1 MKKLELRRKNIKRTA
16 NLLDISRSSYY
27 RYKNKKISK
36 RSLEEVVLKEEI
48 REIWLLNEKKYGSP
62 KIQGELRKKGL
73 RVSERRIQK
82 LMKEMGIKSVVTQK
96 YKYKASVSSE
106 QEGLENKLN
115 RDFKSSKSY
124 EKIVG
129 DITYIR
135 TKDKGWCYLASY
147 MDLYNNEILSY
158 EFGEKMEEELVLK
171 SLFKLPLKKLKGSI
185 IHTDRGSQYT
195 AKNYRKKLL
204 EYGIIESYSRRG
216 NPYDNA
222 CIESFHS
229 VLKKELIYP
238 QELKSYSELKR
249 ILFEYIEGFY
259 NTRRTQKRLG
269 YLSPKEY
276 LKKSS

>member
-1 MKKLELRRKNIKRTA
+1 MKKLELRRINIKRTSD
-16 NLLDISRSSYY
+16 LLEISRSSYY
-27 RYKNKKISK
+27 SYKNKKISK
-36 RSLEEVVLKEEI
+36 RSLEEQRLKEEI
-48 REIWLLNEKKYGSP
+48 REIWVLNEKKYGSP
-62 KIQGELRKKGL
+62 KIQGELRKKGMK
-73 RVSERRIQK
+73 VSERRIQK

-96 YKYKASVSSE
+96 YKYKASVATE
-106 QEGLENKLN
+106 HEGLENRLN
-115 RDFKSSKSY
+115 RDFNSTKSY

-195 AKNYRKKLL
+195 ARNYRKKLL

-259 NTRRTQKRLG
+259 NTRRIQKRLG

-276 LKKSS
+276 LKKIS

>member
-27 RYKNKKISK
+27 TYKNKKISK
-36 RSLEEVVLKEEI
+36 RSLEELVLKEEI

-62 KIQGELRKKGL
+62 KIQGELRKKGV

-115 RDFKSSKSY
+115 RDFKSTKSY

-195 AKNYRKKLL
+195 AKNYRKKLS
-204 EYGIIESYSRRG
+204 EHGIIESYSRRG

-276 LKKSS
+276 LKKIS

>member
-1 MKKLELRRKNIKRTA
+1 MKKLELRRKNIKRTSD
-16 NLLDISRSSYY
+16 LLEISRSSYY
-27 RYKNKKISK
+27 SYKNKKISK
-36 RSLEEVVLKEEI
+36 RSLEEQRLKEEI
-48 REIWLLNEKKYGSP
+48 REIWVLNEKKYGSP
-62 KIQGELRKKGL
+62 KIQGELRKKGMK
-73 RVSERRIQK
+73 VSERRIQK

-96 YKYKASVSSE
+96 YKYKASVATE
-106 QEGLENKLN
+106 YEGLENRLN
-115 RDFKSSKSY
+115 RDFNSTKSY

-195 AKNYRKKLL
+195 ARNYRKKLL

-276 LKKSS
+276 LKKIS

>member
-1 MKKLELRRKNIKRTA
+1 MKNLELRRKNIKRTA

-27 RYKNKKISK
+27 SYKNKKISK
-36 RSLEEVVLKEEI
+36 RSLEEQILKEEI

-62 KIQGELRKKGL
+62 KIQGELRKKGMK
-73 RVSERRIQK
+73 VSERRIQK

-96 YKYKASVSSE
+96 YKYKASVPTD

-115 RDFKSSKSY
+115 RDFKSTKSY

-195 AKNYRKKLL
+195 AKNYRKKLS
-204 EYGIIESYSRRG
+204 EHGILESYSRRG

-238 QELKSYSELKR
+238 QELKSYSELKQ

-276 LKKSS
+276 LKKIS

>member
-1 MKKLELRRKNIKRTA
+1 MKKLELRRKNIKRTSD
-16 NLLDISRSSYY
+16 LLEISRSSYY
-27 RYKNKKISK
+27 SYKNKKISK
-36 RSLEEVVLKEEI
+36 RSLEEQRLKEEI
-48 REIWLLNEKKYGSP
+48 REIWVLNEKKYGSP
-62 KIQGELRKKGL
+62 KIQGELRKKGMK
-73 RVSERRIQK
+73 VSERRIQK

-96 YKYKASVSSE
+96 YKYKASVPSE

-115 RDFKSSKSY
+115 RDFKSTKSY

-195 AKNYRKKLL
+195 ARNYRKKLL

-276 LKKSS
+276 LKKIS

>member
-1 MKKLELRRKNIKRTA
+1 MRNLELRRKNIKRTS
-16 NLLDISRSSYY
+16 NLLGISRSSYY
-27 RYKNKKISK
+27 SYKNKKISK
-36 RSLEEVVLKEEI
+36 RSLEEQILKEEI

-62 KIQGELRKKGL
+62 KIQGELRKKGI

-106 QEGLENKLN
+106 QEGLENNLN
-115 RDFKSSKSY
+115 RDFKSTKSY

-195 AKNYRKKLL
+195 AKNYRKKLS

-216 NPYDNA
+216 NAYDNA

>member
-1 MKKLELRRKNIKRTA
+1 MKNLELRRKNIKRTA

-27 RYKNKKISK
+27 SYKNKKISK
-36 RSLEEVVLKEEI
+36 RSLEEQILKEEI

-62 KIQGELRKKGL
+62 KIQGELRKKGMK
-73 RVSERRIQK
+73 VSERRIQK

-96 YKYKASVSSE
+96 YKYKASVPSE

-115 RDFKSSKSY
+115 RDFKSTKSY

-195 AKNYRKKLL
+195 AKNYRKKLS
-204 EYGIIESYSRRG
+204 EHGILESYSRRG

-238 QELKSYSELKR
+238 QELKSYSELKQ

-276 LKKSS
+276 LKKIS

>member
-36 RSLEEVVLKEEI
+36 RSLEELILKEEI
-48 REIWLLNEKKYGSP
+48 REIWILNQKKYGSS

-96 YKYKASVSSE
+96 YKYKSSMSSE

-185 IHTDRGSQYT
+185 IHTDRGSQYR
-195 AKNYRKKLL
+195 AKNYRKKLS

-276 LKKSS
+276 LKKIS

>member
-27 RYKNKKISK
+27 TYKNKKISK
-36 RSLEEVVLKEEI
+36 RSLEELVLKEEI

-62 KIQGELRKKGL
+62 KIQGELRKKGV

-96 YKYKASVSSE
+96 YKYKSSMSSE

-195 AKNYRKKLL
+195 AKNYRKKLS

-276 LKKSS
+276 LKKIS

>member
-62 KIQGELRKKGL
+62 KIQGELRKKGV

-195 AKNYRKKLL
+195 AKNYRKKLS

-276 LKKSS
+276 LKKIS

>member
-36 RSLEEVVLKEEI
+36 RSLEELVLKEEI

-62 KIQGELRKKGL
+62 KIQGELRKKGV

-195 AKNYRKKLL
+195 AKNYRKKLS

-276 LKKSS
+276 LKKIS

>member
-1 MKKLELRRKNIKRTA
+1 MKNLELRRKNIKRTA

-27 RYKNKKISK
+27 SYKNKKISK
-36 RSLEEVVLKEEI
+36 RSLEEQILKEEI

-62 KIQGELRKKGL
+62 KIQGELRKKGMK
-73 RVSERRIQK
+73 VSERRIQK

-96 YKYKASVSSE
+96 YKYKASVPSE

-115 RDFKSSKSY
+115 RDFKSTKSY

-195 AKNYRKKLL
+195 ARNYRKKLL

-276 LKKSS
+276 LKKIS

>member
-16 NLLDISRSSYY
+16 KLLDISRSSYY
-27 RYKNKKISK
+27 TYKNRKISK
-36 RSLEEVVLKEEI
+36 RSLEEQMLKEEI

-62 KIQGELRKKGL
+62 KIQGELRKKGMK
-73 RVSERRIQK
+73 VSERRIQK

-96 YKYKASVSSE
+96 YKYKASVPTD

-115 RDFKSSKSY
+115 RDFKSTKSY

-195 AKNYRKKLL
+195 AKNYRKTLS
-204 EYGIIESYSRRG
+204 EHGITESYSRRG

-238 QELKSYSELKR
+238 QE
-249 ILFEYIEGFY
+249 I
-259 NTRRTQKRLG
+259 
-269 YLSPKEY
+269 
-276 LKKSS
+276 KKLQ

>member
-27 RYKNKKISK
+27 TYKNKKISK
-36 RSLEEVVLKEEI
+36 RSLEELVLKEEI

-62 KIQGELRKKGL
+62 KIQGELRKKGV

-185 IHTDRGSQYT
+185 IHTDRGSQFT
-195 AKNYRKKLL
+195 AKNYRKKLS

-276 LKKSS
+276 LKKIS

>member
-16 NLLDISRSSYY
+16 KLLDISRSSYY
-27 RYKNKKISK
+27 RYKNRKISK
-36 RSLEEVVLKEEI
+36 RSLEEQMLKEEI

-62 KIQGELRKKGL
+62 KIQGELRKKGM

-82 LMKEMGIKSVVTQK
+82 LMKEMGIKSVVIQK
-96 YKYKASVSSE
+96 YKYKASVPSE

-115 RDFKSSKSY
+115 RDFKSTKSY

-195 AKNYRKKLL
+195 AKNYRKKLS
-204 EYGIIESYSRRG
+204 EHGIIESYSRRG

-238 QELKSYSELKR
+238 QELKNYSELKR

-269 YLSPKEY
+269 YLSPREY
-276 LKKSS
+276 LKKIS

>member
-96 YKYKASVSSE
+96 YKYKSSMSSE

-135 TKDKGWCYLASY
+135 TKDKGWCYMASY

-276 LKKSS
+276 LKKIS

>member
-27 RYKNKKISK
+27 TYKNKKISK
-36 RSLEEVVLKEEI
+36 RSLEELVLKEEI

-62 KIQGELRKKGL
+62 KIQGELRKKGV

-276 LKKSS
+276 LKKIS

>member
-16 NLLDISRSSYY
+16 DLLDISRSSYY
-27 RYKNKKISK
+27 SYKNKKISK
-36 RSLEEVVLKEEI
+36 RSLEEHILKEEI

-82 LMKEMGIKSVVTQK
+82 LMKEMGIKSEVTQK
-96 YKYKASVSSE
+96 YKYKASISTK

-115 RDFKSSKSY
+115 RDFKSTKSY

-195 AKNYRKKLL
+195 AKNYRKKLS

-276 LKKSS
+276 LKKIS

>member
-16 NLLDISRSSYY
+16 KLLDISRSSYY
-27 RYKNKKISK
+27 TYKNRKISK
-36 RSLEEVVLKEEI
+36 RSLEEEILKEEI
-48 REIWLLNEKKYGSP
+48 REIWILNEKKYGSP
-62 KIQGELRKKGL
+62 KIQGELRKKGM

-96 YKYKASVSSE
+96 YKYKASVPTD

-195 AKNYRKKLL
+195 AKNYRKKLS

-238 QELKSYSELKR
+238 QELKSYSELER

>member
-1 MKKLELRRKNIKRTA
+1 MELRRKNIKRTA

-96 YKYKASVSSE
+96 YKYKSSMSSE

-276 LKKSS
+276 LKKIS

>member
-36 RSLEEVVLKEEI
+36 RSLEEVILKEEI
-48 REIWLLNEKKYGSP
+48 REIWILNQKKYGSS

-96 YKYKASVSSE
+96 YKYKSSMSSE

-185 IHTDRGSQYT
+185 IHTDRGSQYR
-195 AKNYRKKLL
+195 AKNYRKKLS

-276 LKKSS
+276 LKKIS

>member
-1 MKKLELRRKNIKRTA
+1 M
-16 NLLDISRSSYY
+16 
-27 RYKNKKISK
+27 
-36 RSLEEVVLKEEI
+36 
-48 REIWLLNEKKYGSP
+48 
-62 KIQGELRKKGL
+62 

-96 YKYKASVSSE
+96 YKYKASVPTE

-115 RDFKSSKSY
+115 RDFNSTKSY

-195 AKNYRKKLL
+195 AKNYRKRLAK
-204 EYGIIESYSRRG
+204 YGIIESYSRRG

-276 LKKSS
+276 LKKIS

>member
-16 NLLDISRSSYY
+16 KLLDISRSSYY
-27 RYKNKKISK
+27 TYKNRKISK
-36 RSLEEVVLKEEI
+36 RSLEEEILKEEI
-48 REIWLLNEKKYGSP
+48 REIWILNEKKYGSP
-62 KIQGELRKKGL
+62 KIQGELRKKGM

-195 AKNYRKKLL
+195 AKNYRKKLS

-276 LKKSS
+276 LKKIS

>member
-27 RYKNKKISK
+27 TYKNKKISK
-36 RSLEEVVLKEEI
+36 RSLEELVLKEEI

-96 YKYKASVSSE
+96 YKYKSSMSSE

-276 LKKSS
+276 LKKIS

>member
-96 YKYKASVSSE
+96 YKYKSSMSSE

>member
-27 RYKNKKISK
+27 TYKNKKISK

-62 KIQGELRKKGL
+62 KIQGELRKKGV

-195 AKNYRKKLL
+195 AKNYRKKLS

-276 LKKSS
+276 LKKIS

>member
-16 NLLDISRSSYY
+16 KLLDISRSSYY
-27 RYKNKKISK
+27 TYKNRKISK
-36 RSLEEVVLKEEI
+36 RSLEEQMLKEEI

-62 KIQGELRKKGL
+62 KIQGELRKKGMK
-73 RVSERRIQK
+73 VSERRIQK

-96 YKYKASVSSE
+96 YKYKASVPTD

-115 RDFKSSKSY
+115 RDFKSTKSY

-135 TKDKGWCYLASY
+135 TKDKGWCYLSSY

-195 AKNYRKKLL
+195 AKNYRKKLS
-204 EYGIIESYSRRG
+204 EHGIIESYSRRG

-238 QELKSYSELKR
+238 QELKSYSELER

>member
-27 RYKNKKISK
+27 TYKNKKISK
-36 RSLEEVVLKEEI
+36 RSLEELVLKEEI

-62 KIQGELRKKGL
+62 KIQGELRKKGV

-135 TKDKGWCYLASY
+135 TKDRGWCYLASY

-195 AKNYRKKLL
+195 AKNYRKKLS

-276 LKKSS
+276 LKKIS

>member
-96 YKYKASVSSE
+96 YKYKSSMSSE

-276 LKKSS
+276 LKKIS